1 MSSIGMMDGA
11 FFVGRKE
18 IIDWINETL
27 SLNLNKVE
35 QTASGA
41 IACQLLDI
49 MYPGQVPMHKVNW
62 AAKQNF
68 EFVANYKILQTCFL
82 KLQIDRM
89 VDVDRL
95 IKGKYQDNFE
105 FMQWYKRF
113 FELQVHERGDYDA
126 AAVRVKGKGGA
137 AFNDANGRGSSGQ
150 GSIITSASSV
160 PKPPRVAAATK
171 KPAASAPPKPP
182 AAAKENQKPP
192 SATATKAASAIQKT
206 DSAVADT
213 FALTEALSQI
223 DELKNSKAEMQL
235 EMDRLEKERD
245 FYFDKLREIEMILQ
259 DLEDAGEGTDLT
271 ANIFKILYATADGF
285 EVTDGEPVEET
296 GAQDEET
303 F

>member
-1 MSSIGMMDGA
+1 MDGA

-18 IIDWINETL
+18 IIDWINDA
-27 SLNLNKVE
+27 LNLNLTKVE

-49 MYPGQVPMHKVNW
+49 MHPGQVPMHKVNW
-62 AAKQNF
+62 GAKQNF

-113 FELQVHERGDYDA
+113 FEMHVTDKGDYDA
-126 AAVRVKGKGGA
+126 AAVRLKGKGGGA
-137 AFNDANGRGSSGQ
+137 YNDANGRGASGQ
-150 GSIITSASSV
+150 STIITSASAV
-160 PKPPRVAAATK
+160 PKPPRPAAATK
-171 KPAASAPPKPP
+171 KSAPSAALPKPP
-182 AAAKENQKPP
+182 AAAKENQKPGATS
-192 SATATKAASAIQKT
+192 SAPKPAAVGIQKT
-206 DSAVADT
+206 ESSQGENN

-223 DELKNSKAEMQL
+223 DDLKNSKAEMQL

-245 FYFDKLREIEMILQ
+245 FYFDKLREIEMLLQ
-259 DLEDAGEGTDLT
+259 DLEDAGEGNDLT
-271 ANIFKILYATADGF
+271 ANVFKILYATADGF
-285 EVTDGEPVEET
+285 EVTEGDPVEEN
-296 GAQDEET
+296 GAQEEEET